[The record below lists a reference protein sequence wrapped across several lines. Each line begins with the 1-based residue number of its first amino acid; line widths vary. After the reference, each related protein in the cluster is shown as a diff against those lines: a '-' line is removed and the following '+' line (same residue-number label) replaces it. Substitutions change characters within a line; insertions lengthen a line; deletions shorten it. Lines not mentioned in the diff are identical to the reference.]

1 MSLVDLAAAPIS
13 DFETVTSRTRNNAFR
28 EFYHALRENAAGSL
42 KSLKLRVSDPP
53 IDQPSAAGK
62 YSDRRTDTRPVP
74 APDGNPFQPNSMRTP
89 GYSIFYRANDRN
101 RTDWRGLALSAAGLS
116 GFVSIY
122 KIPNVYVQRA
132 GLDYSYE
139 AFIRPTDPSFLVG
152 YARIV

>member
-1 MSLVDLAAAPIS
+1 
-13 DFETVTSRTRNNAFR
+13 
-28 EFYHALRENAAGSL
+28 
-42 KSLKLRVSDPP
+42 
-53 IDQPSAAGK
+53 
-62 YSDRRTDTRPVP
+62 
-74 APDGNPFQPNSMRTP
+74 MRTP